1 MVRDGYSK
9 PYLHLDPLLFLCFCS
24 PDSTLNHLS
33 WAETQTLQGQN
44 SYLLNTSS
52 ELLPKMGN
60 GGNKEA
66 ITENK
71 VTAAVEIEKLRD
83 IPAFHLII
91 PPKRERCC
99 FSVLWLENDIPSAL
113 SALKEI
119 ILNNVCLVFLYLR
132 ETRALN
138 AAGKYSFFPSSI
150 CVRLCQSFYTNIPV
164 GKEKKL
170 VN

>member
-1 MVRDGYSK
+1 MGRDSDFAGTEFIFAEYILK
-9 PYLHLDPLLFLCFCS
+9 LLS
-24 PDSTLNHLS
+24 
-33 WAETQTLQGQN
+33 
-44 SYLLNTSS
+44 
-52 ELLPKMGN
+52 KMGN

-91 PPKRERCC
+91 PPKREWFC
-99 FSVLWLENDIPSAL
+99 FSVLWLENDIHSAL

-119 ILNNVCLVFLYLR
+119 ILNNVCLVFRYFR

-138 AAGKYSFFPSSI
+138 AAGEYSFFPSSI
-150 CVRLCQSFYTNIPV
+150 CVRLCLSFYTNIPGV
-164 GKEKKL
+164 KEKKISKLKNLIGFMGQL
-170 VN
+170 VNW